1 MVIFLAITSF
11 IRTQVYVTINASNEN
26 LAIIFILNIA
36 PITSSML
43 LSIFNFMSDITSSH
57 LRLWTDFL
65 SWWKLSNH
73 TICYNPLEIL
83 LCLDYFIFFTSLWHW
98 LNNLLIDNEWVHNS
112 YVNIVPKR
120 PAVELSWNLSII
132 AIDSCFLIKRLFLV
146 TIFFWIAW
154 INCGEHHYR
163 LCVDPFHQWHPIA
176 ISCINISSF
185 HLLFRQHILRQSF
198 TIIGSYSFTRLDLM
212 VFHKLVP

>member
-1 MVIFLAITSF
+1 MTFLAITTF
-11 IRTQVYVTINASNEN
+11 IHTQVYVTINASNES

-43 LSIFNFMSDITSSH
+43 LSIFNFMSNIPSSH
-57 LRLWTDFL
+57 LRLWADFL

-83 LCLDYFIFFTSLWHW
+83 LCLGYFIFYTSLWHW
-98 LNNLLIDNEWVHNS
+98 LNNLLINNEWVHNS

-120 PAVELSWNLSII
+120 PAVELSWTLSII

-146 TIFFWIAW
+146 TIISGLPESIVESIITGFVSSHFTNDIPLQYRASISPLFNCFSDNIFF
-154 INCGEHHYR
+154 
-163 LCVDPFHQWHPIA
+163 
-176 ISCINISSF
+176 
-185 HLLFRQHILRQSF
+185 
-198 TIIGSYSFTRLDLM
+198 GSPLQLALTVSHT
-212 VFHKLVP
+212 